1 MSIYLRRIAVFFS
14 LVVSFIVLAPYYFLD
29 SNLGYRAKVAFP
41 VAMLVIILLTISKII
56 RKSEQQKTTSSTF
69 KKVCSVIATASCL
82 LNVLIVFLTV
92 LAIIPPIKKQLTLMD
107 HYWQYSVNKYTG
119 GFGLASWA
127 DLYSKDLGPKL
138 LYQPKVIENK
148 LTGLRSNY
156 WRIGDV
162 LDSRQEWL
170 LCYLGLRLQGLSND
184 QILDKQQGK
193 KIILGTLA
201 AETHPPIWWSEASW
215 LEEKLSPQ
223 PSDYLNLGIIRP
235 EQAKNLVQKILNSQ
249 DKLEK
254 QEIFALIYILSKYY
268 GLASQSDKSKLLIT
282 WAKITSEK
290 ADYSNYNYFATLGN
304 ALTARDEFI
313 DLADKV
319 AVNGKLGVKLL
330 FPTDLSDKFKSY
342 YKDVVFGFISLC
354 GYTPTPGDQLT
365 INATLELEQFDVIP
379 ITEYIVTEKTI
390 RRSRT
395 TTVGKTRSTTYYD
408 EKVKDV
414 KSEYKDISEKALSL
428 VLNISINEES
438 ARLVAPPCG
447 LSISK
452 ESVLESHKYFNLAN
466 LNSSDKFSVEFYL
479 KNYLA
484 SPWQFGVIDWK
495 HVGRE

>member
-14 LVVSFIVLAPYYFLD
+14 LIVSFIVLVPYYFLD

-41 VAMLVIILLTISKII
+41 LAILVVILLVISKITN
-56 RKSEQQKTTSSTF
+56 KNEQQKTSLSTF
-69 KKVCSVIATASCL
+69 KKICSFIAKTTSL
-82 LNVLIVFLTV
+82 VSMLVVFLV
-92 LAIIPPIKKQLTLMD
+92 PFAIIPPVKKQLTLKD
-107 HYWQYSVNKYTG
+107 HYWQYSINKYTG
-119 GFGLASWA
+119 GFGLASWG
-127 DLYSKDLGPKL
+127 DLYSKDLGPTL

-148 LTGLRSNY
+148 LTELKSNY
-156 WRIGDV
+156 WRLGDI

-170 LCYLGLRLQGLSND
+170 LCYLALKLQGLSDD

-193 KIILGTLA
+193 KIILGLIA
-201 AETHPPIWWSEASW
+201 AETHPPVWWSEASW
-215 LEEKLSPQ
+215 LKEKITPK
-223 PSDYLNLGIIRP
+223 PSQYLNLGVISP
-235 EQAKNLVQKILNSQ
+235 EKAKSLVQKILNSQ

-254 QEIFALIYILSKYY
+254 QEAFALIYILSKYY
-268 GLASQSDKSKLLIT
+268 GLASQFDKSNLLIT
-282 WAKITSEK
+282 WAKITSK
-290 ADYSNYNYFATLGN
+290 QADYSNYNYFTTLGN

-319 AVNGKLGVKLL
+319 AINGKLGVKLL

-342 YKDVVFGFISLC
+342 YKDVIFGFISLC
-354 GYTPTPGDQLT
+354 GYTPVVGDQLT
-365 INATLELEQFDVIP
+365 INVTLELEQFDVIP

-408 EKVKDV
+408 EKVRDV

-428 VLNISINEES
+428 VLNVNTNGES

-447 LSISK
+447 LSLSK
-452 ESVLESHKYFNLAN
+452 DIVLKSHKYFNLAN
-466 LNSSDKFSVEFYL
+466 LNKDDKFSVEFYL

>member
-1 MSIYLRRIAVFFS
+1 MSIYLRRIAIFFS
-14 LVVSFIVLAPYYFLD
+14 LIVSFIVLVPYYFLD

-41 VAMLVIILLTISKII
+41 IAILVVILLAISKN
-56 RKSEQQKTTSSTF
+56 KNEQQKTKLSNF
-69 KKVCSVIATASCL
+69 KKICSFIAKATSFVSILVVIL
-82 LNVLIVFLTV
+82 VPF
-92 LAIIPPIKKQLTLMD
+92 AIIPPIKKQLTLKD
-107 HYWQYSVNKYTG
+107 HYWQYSINKYTG
-119 GFGLASWA
+119 GFGLASWG

-148 LTGLRSNY
+148 LTELKSNY
-156 WRIGDV
+156 WRLGDV

-170 LCYLGLRLQGLSND
+170 LCYLGLKLQGLSD
-184 QILDKQQGK
+184 EQILDKQQGK
-193 KIILGTLA
+193 KIILGLLA
-201 AETHPPIWWSEASW
+201 AETHPPVWWSEASW
-215 LEEKLSPQ
+215 LKEKLSPQ
-223 PSDYLNLGIIRP
+223 PSSYLNLGIIKP

-254 QEIFALIYILSKYY
+254 QEVFALIYILSKYY
-268 GLASQSDKSKLLIT
+268 GLVSQSDKSKLLIT

-304 ALTARDEFI
+304 VLTAKDEFI

-342 YKDVVFGFISLC
+342 YKDVIFGFISLC
-354 GYTPTPGDQLT
+354 GYTPVVGDQLT

-379 ITEYIVTEKTI
+379 ITEYIVTEKTV
-390 RRSRT
+390 RKSYT

-428 VLNISINEES
+428 VLNISTNEES
-438 ARLVAPPCG
+438 TRLVAPPCG

-466 LNSSDKFSVEFYL
+466 LNSSDRFSVEFYL
-479 KNYLA
+479 RNYLA

>member
-1 MSIYLRRIAVFFS
+1 MSIYLRRIAIFFS
-14 LVVSFIVLAPYYFLD
+14 LIVSFIVLVPYYFLD

-41 VAMLVIILLTISKII
+41 IALLVMILLAISKNKNEPSKTKLSNFKKISSFI
-56 RKSEQQKTTSSTF
+56 AKTTSFVSIL
-69 KKVCSVIATASCL
+69 V
-82 LNVLIVFLTV
+82 VFLV
-92 LAIIPPIKKQLTLMD
+92 PFAIIPPIKKQLTLKD
-107 HYWQYSVNKYTG
+107 HYWQYSINKYTG
-119 GFGLASWA
+119 GFGLASLG

-162 LDSRQEWL
+162 LDSRQEWF
-170 LCYLGLRLQGLSND
+170 LCYLGLKLQGLRD
-184 QILDKQQGK
+184 EQILDKQQGK
-193 KIILGTLA
+193 KIILGLLA
-201 AETHPPIWWSEASW
+201 AETHPPVWWSETTW
-215 LEEKLSPQ
+215 LQEKLSPQ

-319 AVNGKLGVKLL
+319 AINGKLGVKLL
-330 FPTDLSDKFKSY
+330 FPADLSDKFKSY
-342 YKDVVFGFISLC
+342 YKDVIFGFISLC
-354 GYTPTPGDQLT
+354 GYIPVVGDQLT
-365 INATLELEQFDVIP
+365 VNATLELEQFDVIP
-379 ITEYIVTEKTI
+379 ITEYIVTEKTV

-438 ARLVAPPCG
+438 TRLVAPPCG

-479 KNYLA
+479 KHYLA